1 MTAARLLRRA
11 CSRRGSAAIEE
22 VMALAVIL
30 PIVGAATYLGL
41 RMFRMFLDGV
51 AVGVSWPFP

>member
-1 MTAARLLRRA
+1 MKAARR
-11 CSRRGSAAIEE
+11 SRDDRGQRGSAAIEE

-41 RMFRMFLDGV
+41 RMFRMFLEGA
-51 AVGVSWPFP
+51 AVGVGWPFP

>member
-1 MTAARLLRRA
+1 MNAFRTRYPH
-11 CSRRGSAAIEE
+11 SRRGSAAIEE
-22 VMALAVIL
+22 VMALAVML

-51 AVGVSWPFP
+51 AVGVGWPFP

>member
-1 MTAARLLRRA
+1 MKAARRSRDDRRQ
-11 CSRRGSAAIEE
+11 RGSAAIEE

-41 RMFRMFLDGV
+41 RMFRMFLEGA
-51 AVGVSWPFP
+51 AVGVGWPFP

>member
-1 MTAARLLRRA
+1 MTTARLLRLA
-11 CSRRGSAAIEE
+11 CSCRGSAAIEE

-41 RMFRMFLDGV
+41 RIFRMFLDGA
-51 AVGVSWPFP
+51 AVGVGWPFP

>member
-1 MTAARLLRRA
+1 MIASQPRPAL
-11 CSRRGSAAIEE
+11 SRRGSAAIEE

-30 PIVGAATYLGL
+30 PVIGAATYLGL